1 MEEIKSF
8 EQIKT
13 LDELT
18 GALNSELNRAA
29 VSFVR
34 IGYLLKTARDT
45 DILKDS
51 QYANMNE
58 YAADKFGLDKSQ
70 VSRFI
75 NINDRFSIGGYSE
88 HLKTEYEGYGQAKLA
103 LMLTL
108 PDEINAELSPEY
120 SKADI
125 QAVKDEYDAEQKITP
140 LEVMAEPKADQPE
153 TEGDEFL
160 ALIVRQIND
169 EHPDPINSFHFE
181 SRSVAE
187 ALGIPEMLDAPDTA
201 KADIQESYMPDGD
214 ESAYNIRISS
224 QGRFLVSMK
233 DSGITVT
240 NMRTLEKSSFDWNEF
255 ATAVLED
262 EKTRTFTKPLSP
274 QEEKA
279 KREKVHQSEIQKK
292 ARKVQERYEK
302 AKAEENQPENDENGT
317 KNDKNAQNP
326 TENVQKLTEE
336 IEKVKG
342 EVVDNEGQRIDNAPQ
357 NIPYPDGE
365 EPEITH
371 VLSEDPLPKE
381 TDTAAGENT
390 EIVNNI
396 AETTDKDSKETENK
410 DSAEAA
416 GEDLD
421 KDQQRC
427 IVQLDYIKFAVL
439 DHEWTEAAEHLIEL
453 RKIIDDKID
462 GLIDRD

>member
-1 MEEIKSF
+1 MNEEITANLNYEWAKTEITKELQTEANSF
-8 EQIKT
+8 IRVGWIFKM
-13 LDELT
+13 
-18 GALNSELNRAA
+18 
-29 VSFVR
+29 VR
-34 IGYLLKTARDT
+34 DGKIETPYGSVIEFAEKEWNLG
-45 DILKDS
+45 KDV
-51 QYANMNE
+51 
-58 YAADKFGLDKSQ
+58 
-70 VSRFI
+70 VSRYMR
-75 NINDRFSIGGYSE
+75 INDHFSINGYSE
-88 HLKTEYEGYGQAKLA
+88 KIAPQYGSFGYSKLA
-103 LMLTL
+103 IMLTL
-108 PDEINAELSPEY
+108 PDEINAELSTNY
-120 SKADI
+120 SKSDI
-125 QAVKDEYDAEQKITP
+125 QTIKDEYDAEKKITP

-181 SRSVAE
+181 SRSTAE

-214 ESAYNIRISS
+214 ESAYNIRISGQS
-224 QGRFLVSMK
+224 RFLVSMK

-255 ATAVLED
+255 TAAVLED

-274 QEEKA
+274 QEKKA